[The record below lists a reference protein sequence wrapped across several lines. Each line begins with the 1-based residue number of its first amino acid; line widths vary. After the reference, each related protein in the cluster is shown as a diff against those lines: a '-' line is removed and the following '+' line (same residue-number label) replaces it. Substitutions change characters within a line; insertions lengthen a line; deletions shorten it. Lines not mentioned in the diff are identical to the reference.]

1 MIRKFTCNVIWKFPD
16 VIVSP
21 RSEFVQNSTYPY
33 NNEHLNRL
41 VCSPERELLYE
52 LVNDET
58 NDFGCIKGSVNAF
71 GYPVIEFFELLDENL
86 DDALY
91 GVKESYGDSHDIQ
104 SVKICDFDG
113 TFTMTK
119 SDPLCMHY
127 KPELNVSFD
136 VMVEGNESY
145 EKLCPIGYSIIGVI
159 TSLVR
164 QKTFMQP
171 NGVRIHVDK

>member
-1 MIRKFTCNVIWKFPD
+1 MKRKFSCNVIWKFPE

-41 VCSPERELLYE
+41 ICSPERDLLYG

-58 NDFGCIKGSVNAF
+58 NDFDCIKDSVNAF
-71 GYPVIEFFELLDENL
+71 GSPVIEFCELLDENL
-86 DDALY
+86 DAAVE
-91 GVKESYGDSHDIQ
+91 GVKESYRDSHNIQ
-104 SVKICDFDG
+104 SVQICDFDG
-113 TFTMTK
+113 TLTMTK
-119 SDPLCMHY
+119 SDPLCMRY

-136 VMVEGNESY
+136 VVVDGDEPY
-145 EKLCPIGYSIIGVI
+145 EKLYSVGYSVIGVI
-159 TSLVR
+159 TALVR

-171 NGVRIHVDK
+171 NGVKIHVSE